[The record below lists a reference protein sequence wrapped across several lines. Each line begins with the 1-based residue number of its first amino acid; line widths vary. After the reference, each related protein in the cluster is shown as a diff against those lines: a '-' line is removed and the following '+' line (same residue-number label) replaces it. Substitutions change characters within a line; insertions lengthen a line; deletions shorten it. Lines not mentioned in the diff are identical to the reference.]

1 MKLFLNTLFFFLL
14 ITQICFGQNGYID
27 RDNSQVIIERKETT
41 DSTILIKRIDH
52 ISAYYNSI
60 AEVDSIQSLFNRI
73 LELPQ
78 WFSPAIR
85 DVVSPPNSKFY
96 NTGVYLGNVFLEF
109 ITFNID
115 TLNPPPPTYIPYFNA
130 FAFANE
136 ITNTAAILDSRGI
149 PRSQVFHYL
158 FREPDQTILT
168 LFSTITL
175 TNFNNNDLLVFF
187 CQYHPELFDCESFDF
202 GNLPAITNPDS
213 QHIYFGNLV
222 DSLNGGPL
230 TLSKVKNIVL
240 TSNNFENYR
249 QKLNTLFFPTEE
261 DEPGKWSPPAGP
273 SLFLQSSQTT
283 IKLTTLNIA
292 VDSLQAAREFLI
304 ANGLGFEDGG
314 NYLKLNL
321 STNIGVDIIL
331 SDIITLIDDQINFIS
346 DDFVL
351 HQNYPNPFNP
361 STVISYQLPVSSD
374 VTLKVYDILGNE
386 IATLVNEEKP
396 AGTYEVEFNIYSD
409 EGRNL
414 SSGIYFYQIK
424 VGGSVRKDSFEEI
437 NSGQGF
443 IETKKMILL
452 R

>member
-1 MKLFLNTLFFFLL
+1 MKTLKHTLFFFLL
-14 ITQICFGQNGYID
+14 VTQICFWQNGYID
-27 RDNSQVIIERKETT
+27 RDNSQVIIERKGTT

-60 AEVDSIQSLFNRI
+60 AEVDSMQRLFNGI

-85 DVVSPPNSKFY
+85 DVVSPPNAKFY

-115 TLNPPPPTYIPYFNA
+115 TVNPPPPTYIPYFNA

-202 GNLPAITNPDS
+202 GDLPAITNPDS
-213 QHIYFGNLV
+213 QHIYYGNLV
-222 DSLNGGPL
+222 DSINGGPL
-230 TLSKVKNIVL
+230 TISKVKNIVL
-240 TSNNFENYR
+240 LSNNFENYR
-249 QKLNTLFFPTEE
+249 QKLNTLFFPTAE
-261 DEPGKWSPPAGP
+261 DEPRKWSPPAGP
-273 SLFLQSSQTT
+273 SLILQSSQST
-283 IKLTTLNIA
+283 IKLATINIA
-292 VDSLQAAREFLI
+292 VDSLQVAKEFLI

-314 NYLKLNL
+314 NYLRLNL

-331 SDIITLIDDQINFIS
+331 SDIITAIDDQINYTP

-351 HQNYPNPFNP
+351 YQNYPNPFNP
-361 STVISYQLPVSSD
+361 STMISYQLPVGSD

-386 IATLVNEEKP
+386 IVTLVDEYKP
-396 AGTYEVEFNIYSD
+396 AGRYDVEFNASA
-409 EGRNL
+409 L
-414 SSGIYFYQIK
+414 PSGVYFYHLK
-424 VGGSVRKDSFEEI
+424 AGSFV
-437 NSGQGF
+437 
-443 IETKKMILL
+443 ETKKMILL